1 MRNLYRS
8 ILAFLI
14 FICTSCYNDV
24 VEVERCDG
32 DVELKLHGS
41 IDQEYSTRVD
51 DSGFANGDAM
61 GVYIVDYNDGV
72 AGQITDSGLR
82 ASNVIYTYD
91 AASNTWSTN
100 SSVYWRDTTT
110 PVDIYGY
117 YPAVM
122 AITSPDKYTFEV
134 SDRQNGTSNGSVI
147 INFRS

>member
-8 ILAFLI
+8 ILVFLT

-24 VEVERCDG
+24 VEVERFDG
-32 DVELKLHGS
+32 DVELKLLGR

-61 GVYIVDYNDGV
+61 GVYIVDYNDGE

-82 ASNVIYTYD
+82 ASNAIYTYD

-110 PVDIYGY
+110 PVDIYNLSVKRILKLCFDIGY
-117 YPAVM
+117 NLFKL
-122 AITSPDKYTFEV
+122 ID
-134 SDRQNGTSNGSVI
+134 
-147 INFRS
+147 